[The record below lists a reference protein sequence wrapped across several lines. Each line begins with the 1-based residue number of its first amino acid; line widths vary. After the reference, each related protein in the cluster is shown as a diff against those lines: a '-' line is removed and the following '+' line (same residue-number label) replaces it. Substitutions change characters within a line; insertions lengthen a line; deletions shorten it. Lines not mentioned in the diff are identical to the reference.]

1 MKSILSIIA
10 FILPLTI
17 AAQDYTVDLIPN
29 DDSTAFTVLL
39 NYEGEEFPRYVG
51 VKTEAQILDIT
62 YNRIREMK
70 RRQAILNAQTFQD
83 EVNEQAI
90 LDEVEK
96 FMVLDYQ
103 STANAIFQNFF
114 NGVYV
119 YEVLGAS
126 VNVPVNIQGFEIRN
140 ANNNNLLAT
149 IAPQARNWITVTIT
163 GTGEVI
169 QLYEVD
175 GYFAGRNAL
184 NQVVTITPQ

>member
-1 MKSILSIIA
+1 MKAILLIVA

-17 AAQDYTVDLIPN
+17 AAQDYTVELIPN

-39 NYEGEEFPRYVG
+39 NYEGEEYPRYVG
-51 VKTEAQILDIT
+51 VRTENQILDLT

-83 EVNEQAI
+83 EVSEQAI
-90 LDEVEK
+90 LDEVQK
-96 FMVLDYQ
+96 FMALDYQ
-103 STANAIFQNFF
+103 SVANTIFQNRF
-114 NGVYV
+114 NGEYT

-126 VNVPVNIQGFEIRN
+126 VNIPVTITGLEIRN
-140 ANNNNLLAT
+140 SNNNNLLAT
-149 IAPQARNWITVTIT
+149 IAPQARNWMTVTIN
-163 GTGEVI
+163 GSNEVI